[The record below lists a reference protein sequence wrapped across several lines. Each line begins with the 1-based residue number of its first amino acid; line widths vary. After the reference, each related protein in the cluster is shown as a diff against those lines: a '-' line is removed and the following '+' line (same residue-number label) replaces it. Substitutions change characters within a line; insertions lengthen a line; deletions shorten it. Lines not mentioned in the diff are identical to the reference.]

1 MPFFLFSGL
10 YFPNNLILIILQDI
24 QLLLTLNL
32 FHLFVSV
39 IYFSVSAQQVSF
51 KNVKFVSKHSIYM
64 KNSFL

>member
-39 IYFSVSAQQVSF
+39 IYFSVSVQQVSF